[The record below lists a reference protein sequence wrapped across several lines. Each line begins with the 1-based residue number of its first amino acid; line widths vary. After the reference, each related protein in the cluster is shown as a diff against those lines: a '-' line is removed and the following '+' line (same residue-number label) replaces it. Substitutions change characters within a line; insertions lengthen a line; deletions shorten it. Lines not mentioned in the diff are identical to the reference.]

1 MSSGTPRLAPAALLL
16 ALAASS
22 AHAQEAA
29 DASRFSITPFLG
41 GVSDSDIVSGP
52 VVFSD
57 GDTDFISLEP
67 GSVLQLG
74 LELDMR
80 LKPKLHGNLMISYAS
95 GAARYFEGDNRR
107 RDASVHTTRIQ
118 PGVIWELLRSGK
130 LGLGAG
136 GGLTI
141 ARVTMD
147 DLVWNDR
154 AVSARGTAIG
164 LYGAGELDVKISQLV
179 SLHLH
184 LVLEATRMSFGDL
197 EDELAF
203 ADGEASAE
211 VDHDTRTSLAFALGV
226 RFTL

>member
-1 MSSGTPRLAPAALLL
+1 MASIPRLAPAALLL
-16 ALAASS
+16 VLAASP
-22 AHAQEAA
+22 ARAQGVEEGKY
-29 DASRFSITPFLG
+29 SITPFLG
-41 GVSDSDIVSGP
+41 GISDSDIVSGP
-52 VVFSD
+52 VTFSD

-67 GSVLQLG
+67 GSVLMLG

-107 RDASVHTTRIQ
+107 ADASVHTTRIQ

-130 LGLGAG
+130 LAVGAG

-154 AVSARGTAIG
+154 PVSARGTALG
-164 LYGAGELDVKISQLV
+164 LYGAGELDVRISQLV

-184 LVLEATRMSFGDL
+184 LVLEASRMSFGDL

-203 ADGEASAE
+203 ADGEAGAE